1 MPKTIA
7 PLTDAQCRKL
17 KAPENGIAQLSDGGG
32 LTLQVSHKGKYWRL
46 RYYFNGKRE
55 EVRLGVYPAISLRE
69 ARIKRE
75 EIRQMVLQGTDSKSR
90 KIAALDAVFETVARK
105 WHADQTAKPDK
116 WVPAHAKRVLRSL
129 ELHIFPAIGK
139 KPLDCIAPLEILTL
153 LQRLEADGKND
164 TAHKVYNVVNQVFK
178 YAVRLRLCTFNPAAE
193 LRQELAEVKHTHYRT
208 VLDPAEIGR
217 LLRALDGYTG
227 TPQTCVLLRLSPY
240 LFARP
245 IELRSLRW
253 CEINLETKQYTKAAG
268 EMKGRIGHIVPLCRQ
283 AIELLESLRPVTGHY
298 EHVFTN
304 KTTGKYLSEGAAR
317 KALKRLGWHDY
328 LTPHGFR
335 SMASTHLNE
344 MNMPA
349 DWVER
354 QLSHKEPNKSRAAY
368 NHAQHL
374 ADRAEMMQQ
383 WADFLDDLKNTP

>member
-75 EIRQMVLQGTDSKSR
+75 EIRQMVLQGTDPKSR

-116 WVPAHAKRVLRSL
+116 WVPAHVKRVLRSL

-178 YAVRLRLCTFNPAAE
+178 YACGKAPFVHIQPRRRIAPRTG
-193 LRQELAEVKHTHYRT
+193 RSQTHTLQNRFR
-208 VLDPAEIGR
+208 PRRNRPPFACIGR
-217 LLRALDGYTG
+217 LHGHTANLRFTATI
-227 TPQTCVLLRLSPY
+227 PLSV
-240 LFARP
+240 RP
-245 IELRSLRW
+245 
-253 CEINLETKQYTKAAG
+253 
-268 EMKGRIGHIVPLCRQ
+268 
-283 AIELLESLRPVTGHY
+283 
-298 EHVFTN
+298 
-304 KTTGKYLSEGAAR
+304 
-317 KALKRLGWHDY
+317 
-328 LTPHGFR
+328 PH
-335 SMASTHLNE
+335 
-344 MNMPA
+344 
-349 DWVER
+349 
-354 QLSHKEPNKSRAAY
+354 RAALT
-368 NHAQHL
+368 AL
-374 ADRAEMMQQ
+374 V
-383 WADFLDDLKNTP
+383 